1 MDLKQ
6 VLEAPSVLLVDNTY
20 AGLKD
25 TAFSKYLLAEMVG
38 SPVDAVSLFTCDGRI
53 RGIAFKQD
61 FWTLVT
67 DIVRQDPEFESY
79 AVALFDSADCEKKR
93 LAVEATD
100 FHGAVVTLLSDLLM
114 SGGSCECLGGRR
126 SDVVAYSR
134 ERQER
139 LKLLFATKIE
149 PYYHL
154 SSGKTLEICC
164 GNGMATAVL
173 RDMGYGVFA
182 LDNDKCAVCEGLFH
196 GALLREQ
203 TAVLDAR
210 YLSEYEF
217 ARYYAFKCV
226 VGFMLGAI
234 YEFNK
239 TDWRRILSQAA
250 EIIID
255 GLFLFT
261 VQKKEEARF
270 IERTMQDF
278 DVKGQVLDNR
288 DDTSIYD
295 QWVYVGVK
303 DAIPQ
308 LRRDR
313 A

>member
-6 VLEAPSVLLVDNTY
+6 VLDAPSVLLVDNTY

-25 TAFSKYLLAEMVG
+25 TAFSKYLLAETVG
-38 SPVDAVSLFTCDGRI
+38 SPVDAVLSFICDGRI
-53 RGIAFKQD
+53 RAIAFKQD

-67 DIVRQDPEFESY
+67 DIVKHDPEFESY
-79 AVALFDSADCEKKR
+79 AAAVFDSADFERKR
-93 LAVEATD
+93 SLAVEAAD
-100 FHGAVVTLLSDLLM
+100 FHAAVVTLLCDLLL

-139 LKLLFATKIE
+139 LKLLFWNKIE
-149 PYYHL
+149 PYYDL
-154 SSGKTLEICC
+154 SSGETLEICC

-196 GALLREQ
+196 GALRREQ

-217 ARYYAFKCV
+217 NRYHEFRSV

-239 TDWRRILSQAA
+239 TDWRKILSQAVQ
-250 EIIID
+250 ITSD

-261 VQKKEEARF
+261 VQKKEEADF

-278 DVKGQVLDNR
+278 DIKGQVLDNR

-295 QWVYVGVK
+295 QWVYVGFT
-303 DAIPQ
+303 DAVP
-308 LRRDR
+308 
-313 A
+313 